1 MNSLSKLLIVLIS
14 LTTTVTYNFSL
25 QQLGNIG
32 QISFAQE
39 QNTDLGAKNNYYNG
53 IKVIEKL
60 GDWRN
65 QENNIPYSEPVIIKD
80 DFGSSEVMVFDRNYI
95 TKRQQFTPNGY
106 TLTVQTQW
114 TSEYIT
120 VYASIQRVQCG
131 LFAIICTSVAE
142 REEKLIGNK
151 LEVLIDGKSYTVY
164 GNKGQFIVND
174 DLSRALFNAPE
185 KESKIRIIIDENKF
199 IDNAIGIGTVKA
211 WRKVYQP
218 TGNENTS
225 KNITISPSN
234 QTFEKKRHRNYSL
247 SINSW
252 YCKNHLKRG

>member
-1 MNSLSKLLIVLIS
+1 MYWKKIFLNILYYI
-14 LTTTVTYNFSL
+14 NFNLSL
-25 QQLGNIG
+25 QYNSTKLGDKL
-32 QISFAQE
+32 SSEAQSWAMRHE
-39 QNTDLGAKNNYYNG
+39 DSTVAH
-53 IKVIEKL
+53 KVIEKL

-174 DLSRALFNAPE
+174 DLSRA
-185 KESKIRIIIDENKF
+185 
-199 IDNAIGIGTVKA
+199 
-211 WRKVYQP
+211 
-218 TGNENTS
+218 
-225 KNITISPSN
+225 
-234 QTFEKKRHRNYSL
+234 
-247 SINSW
+247 
-252 YCKNHLKRG
+252 